1 LPFLDIC
8 RDAFRDAHR
17 HARRGA
23 FRVLPTISPTVL
35 PMVLVA
41 LALGG
46 CSGSAPSLGFGK
58 SAPPPP
64 PTDPNVFPTK
74 YRTEVT
80 GFMRTWLNNP
90 SKVKDAFISEPV
102 LRPVAGTPHYIA
114 CVRYNPRNSDNRY
127 EGPQQRVAIFLGGQL
142 NQFVADDPQM
152 CAGLSYQRYPE
163 LEAIAP

>member
-1 LPFLDIC
+1 MTWGAHRKGEGKLSLLNVC
-8 RDAFRDAHR
+8 RDAFRDA
-17 HARRGA
+17 RRNV
-23 FRVLPTISPTVL
+23 FRVL

-41 LALGG
+41 MALAG
-46 CSGSAPSLGFGK
+46 CSGSAPTLGFGK
-58 SAPPPP
+58 SEPPP
-64 PTDPNVFPTK
+64 PTDPNVFPAK
-74 YRTEVT
+74 YRAEVV

-114 CVRYNPRNSDNRY
+114 CVRYNPRNTDNRY
-127 EGPQQRVAIFLGGQL
+127 EGPQQRVAIFLGGRL